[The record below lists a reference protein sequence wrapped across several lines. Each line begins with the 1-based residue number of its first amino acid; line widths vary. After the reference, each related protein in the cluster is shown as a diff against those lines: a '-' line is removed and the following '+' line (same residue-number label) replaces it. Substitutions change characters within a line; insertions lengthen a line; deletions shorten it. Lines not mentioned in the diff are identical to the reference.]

1 MSTMETASQLS
12 AEKEVFSWRSLY
24 YADAN
29 LAIWLITTLAFLTA
43 CSAIALHV
51 PGQISMDTSIQLYE
65 ASTGQATSFNP
76 PFMSALLRWLGGGE
90 IATSIIVLINATLLY
105 GGLALIAITT
115 IQVKTHQGS
124 SKISVWRLAIACLI
138 IANPIIFIYIGIV
151 WKDVLFASLLTSG
164 CAFGVAASS
173 GTTFR
178 RITFISISVLLLA
191 CGYLTRQQ
199 GIFMAPVLL
208 LVPIASA
215 WSFKPTKKIFSLLTI
230 ILLFIGSVIFIQS
243 ETKETINSLDG
254 KFESVGY
261 NSIMKFDLAGI
272 VSNADMPN
280 TYFAHPIS
288 AEQLTA
294 VRSVYD
300 SSRIDYLERSKI
312 ALDWL
317 NLPHNKLKHAWF
329 QMIKQNPE
337 AYLTHRANSYAA
349 LLGLHGVAGTLPIHV
364 GVEGNPTYLASVGM
378 ATGTNKRSQLLYGI
392 ASSFYEWPIY
402 KHISWLLAL
411 IGVVTIGMMSAI
423 PKPLKLI
430 GFSITASSALMY
442 ASFVPTTIASDFRYL
457 FATIPL
463 IMCLM
468 IIVTL
473 SANRTKPP
481 TVS

>member
-1 MSTMETASQLS
+1 MSTMETASQIS
-12 AEKEVFSWRSLY
+12 AEKEVFFWRSLY
-24 YADAN
+24 YTDAN
-29 LAIWLITTLAFLTA
+29 LAIWLITTLAFLIA

-90 IATSIIVLINATLLY
+90 IATSIIVLLNAIFLY

-115 IQVKTHQGS
+115 IQVKADQGI
-124 SKISVWRLAIACLI
+124 SKIPVWRVAIACLI
-138 IANPIIFIYIGIV
+138 IANPIIFIYTGIV

-164 CAFGVAASS
+164 CALGVAACS

-178 RITFISISVLLLA
+178 RITFILFSIFLLA

-199 GIFMAPVLL
+199 GVFMAPVLL

-215 WSFKPTKKIFSLLTI
+215 WSLKPTKKILSALI
-230 ILLFIGSVIFIQS
+230 IISLFIGSVIFIQS
-243 ETKETINSLDG
+243 ETKATINSLDG

-280 TYFAHPIS
+280 TYFAYPIS

-300 SSRIDYLERSKI
+300 SSRIDYLERSKTAI
-312 ALDWL
+312 DWL
-317 NLPHNKLKHAWF
+317 DLPHNELKHAWF
-329 QMIKQNPE
+329 QMIKQNPA
-337 AYLTHRANSYAA
+337 AYLGHRANSYAA

-378 ATGTNKRSQLLYGI
+378 ASGTNKRSQLLYDI
-392 ASSFYEWPIY
+392 ASSFYEWPLY

-411 IGVVTIGMMSAI
+411 IGVATIGMTSTI

-430 GFSITASSALMY
+430 GLSITASSALMY

-468 IIVTL
+468 LIVAL
-473 SANRTKPP
+473 SATWTKPA

>member
-1 MSTMETASQLS
+1 MSTMEKASPLS
-12 AEKEVFSWRSLY
+12 AQKDAFCWRSLY
-24 YADAN
+24 YTDTN
-29 LAIWLITTLAFLTA
+29 LAIWLIATLAFLIA

-90 IATSIIVLINATLLY
+90 IATSIIVLINAVLLY
-105 GGLALIAITT
+105 GGFAMIAITT
-115 IQVKTHQGS
+115 IQAKAHQYS
-124 SKISVWRLAIACLI
+124 SKTSTWRVAIACLI
-138 IANPIIFIYIGIV
+138 ITNPIIFIYTGIV

-164 CAFGVAASS
+164 CAFGVAAST

-178 RITFISISVLLLA
+178 RITFISFSVLLLA
-191 CGYLTRQQ
+191 CSYLTRQQ
-199 GIFMAPVLL
+199 GVFMAPVLL

-230 ILLFIGSVIFIQS
+230 ISLFIGSVIFLQAQ
-243 ETKETINSLDG
+243 TKATINSLDG

-261 NSIMKFDLAGI
+261 NSIMKYDLAGI

-280 TYFAHPIS
+280 TYFAYPIS

-317 NLPHNKLKHAWF
+317 DLPHGELKHAWF
-329 QMIKQNPE
+329 QMIKQNPR
-337 AYLTHRANSYAA
+337 AYLVHRANSYAA

-364 GVEGNPTYLASVGM
+364 GVEGNPNYLASIGM
-378 ATGTNKRSQLLYGI
+378 ALGTNKRSQLLYDI
-392 ASSFYEWPIY
+392 ASSFYQWPIY
-402 KHISWLLAL
+402 KHISWLLVL
-411 IGVVTIGMMSAI
+411 IGVATIGIISTI

-430 GFSITASSALMY
+430 GFSITASSTLMY

-463 IMCLM
+463 IMCLTL
-468 IIVTL
+468 IVTL
-473 SANRTKPP
+473 SANKKTP
-481 TVS
+481 TAS